1 MSRIYAVES
10 FVFGA
15 VSWAYL
21 TVEQS
26 LGVDAALN
34 TWQLLSVA
42 VLSAVNL
49 VGMGLV
55 PAAPG
60 GLELAK
66 GYASGGLELAK
77 GYASGG
83 LELAKGYASSVLA
96 LWCFYVYCLAESLGG
111 PRGLWGNEDAPAV
124 FANATEAPLADP
136 DPNKPCCANDDVGA
150 MHRLFFFGEFGLF
163 LIPAGVCMAL
173 LSIHLLLALASVA
186 AGASTAWPGHAWG
199 LGMQLLLNSLLIL
212 YFSGHVF
219 PVCPDPSAEL
229 SVFAHSRV
237 PLVLQ
242 FAACGVAQLCC
253 VGCDAVLSRSSLRIL
268 GRLCGLLVAL
278 LFCLLVAVACQP
290 RNMLT
295 LPLCVYLG
303 ASLLPVGYGCVDALL
318 SSEDGEGLAEALGS
332 LSSSLGPALG
342 GEQRPATQGGSR
354 MRRITRWV
362 MPLQAPAQAPPRFKR
377 E

>member
-10 FVFGA
+10 CVFGA

-42 VLSAVNL
+42 ALSAVNL

-55 PAAPG
+55 PAAP
-60 GLELAK
+60 
-66 GYASGGLELAK
+66 
-77 GYASGG
+77 GG

-111 PRGLWGNEDAPAV
+111 ARGLWGKEDAPQV
-124 FANATEAPLADP
+124 FANATEEAPLVDP

-173 LSIHLLLALASVA
+173 LSLHLLLALASVA

-212 YFSGHVF
+212 YFSGHVAV
-219 PVCPDPSAEL
+219 VCPDPSVEL

-253 VGCDAVLSRSSLRIL
+253 VGCDALLSRSSLRIL

-303 ASLLPVGYGCVDALL
+303 ASLVPVGYGCVDALL

-332 LSSSLGPALG
+332 VSSSLAGS
-342 GEQRPATQGGSR
+342 ATQGGSR

-362 MPLQAPAQAPPRFKR
+362 MPLQAPPQPPPRVKR

>member
-10 FVFGA
+10 CVFGA

-42 VLSAVNL
+42 ALSAVNL

-55 PAAPG
+55 PAAP
-60 GLELAK
+60 
-66 GYASGGLELAK
+66 
-77 GYASGG
+77 GG

-111 PRGLWGNEDAPAV
+111 ARGLWGKEDAPQV
-124 FANATEAPLADP
+124 FANATEEAPPVDPAGAGLGWDSTQAPLVDP

-212 YFSGHVF
+212 YFSGHVAV
-219 PVCPDPSAEL
+219 VCPDPSVEL

-253 VGCDAVLSRSSLRIL
+253 VGCDALLSRSSLRIL

-303 ASLLPVGYGCVDALL
+303 ASLVPVGYGCVDALL